1 MARAPPHE
9 FAVGDELETVRI
21 LVGNSP
27 IKD

>member
-9 FAVGDELETVRI
+9 FAVDDGLETVRI

-27 IKD
+27 AKD